1 MLQRNLALHQYKVMN
16 PSWHVHRVKTTC
28 MKDDLQYVKRLLAA
42 GSSMNEEDQE
52 VQLDNNVLL
61 NRHTGAQPFVILL

>member
-1 MLQRNLALHQYKVMN
+1 
-16 PSWHVHRVKTTC
+16 